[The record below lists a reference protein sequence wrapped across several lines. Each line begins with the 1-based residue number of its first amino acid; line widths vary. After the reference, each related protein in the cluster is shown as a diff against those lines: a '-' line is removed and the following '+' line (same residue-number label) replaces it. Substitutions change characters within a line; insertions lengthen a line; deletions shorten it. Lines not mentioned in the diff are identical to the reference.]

1 MRNKKAIYLGFVAIV
16 MILFTAYLF
25 RQKSLQLKSELVA
38 GELQKSLLSY
48 IEKEEVYP
56 VDLKNI
62 KFNNR
67 SLEVSYEVLEDGRGC
82 RFTVGKQVIELWDEK
97 R

>member
-1 MRNKKAIYLGFVAIV
+1 MNKKAIYLGFITSV
-16 MILFTAYLF
+16 MVLFTAYLF
-25 RQKSLQLKSELVA
+25 HQKSLQLKSEVVA
-38 GELQKSLLSY
+38 RELQKALLSF

-67 SLEVSYEVLEDGRGC
+67 SLEVSYEVLENGRGC